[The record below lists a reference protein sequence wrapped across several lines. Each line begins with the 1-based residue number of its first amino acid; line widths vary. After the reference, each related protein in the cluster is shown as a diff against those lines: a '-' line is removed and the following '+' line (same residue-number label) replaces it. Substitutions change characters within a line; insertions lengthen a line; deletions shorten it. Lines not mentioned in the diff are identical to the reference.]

1 MVKELGIKNLYFIGS
16 KTGCP
21 DEEVLNKLGCKL
33 IQFDEPDLFNALFNH
48 VDWNSMP
55 PIDKPLL
62 ESMALWESEILRL
75 LERDYQTVNED
86 DRGWFDDD
94 YHNTKILMRAQNYSS
109 FINHVEY
116 SGEEKRRKYYRY
128 LRFWNHFLN
137 TNQIDF
143 TINAFYPHFPYEY
156 ILYRLCKLRNIPTIL
171 TCHTPIPGKWLVYDD
186 LEKPAKDLI
195 NLPPA
200 TKSEEDILNSLSSMA
215 QLEINRVKEGISPYY
230 MQKGYVENLLHNDP
244 VDKMIKENERIR
256 KLRPEHSTPKKKKN
270 IFNHIDRALLLD
282 KIHFKIRH
290 KSRKHIGNRLRAY
303 YELKCDKNPDMNAN
317 FIYLALHYQ
326 PEASNSPVGGYYA
339 NQILMAQMIAHYL
352 PDGWFLYIKEHPAQ
366 QYINR
371 NIDFYNDLLK
381 NTKVKLISKSFDT
394 FNLLKNAQA
403 VATIAGT
410 IAWEGLLAQK
420 PVLMFG
426 ASPIMYAPGVY
437 HINSNSDVQDAIAA
451 IEKGSRPT
459 TLDVLNY
466 VKHLDERTVSAVN
479 DYIQKKQFGYTD
491 EEYVERMTTYYI
503 NFIKHKLNK

>member
-1 MVKELGIKNLYFIGS
+1 MGIKNLYFIGS

-21 DEEVLNKLGCKL
+21 DEEVLNQLGCKL
-33 IQFDEPDLFNALFNH
+33 IRFDEPDLFNALFNH

-86 DRGWFDDD
+86 DRGWFEDD

-186 LEKPAKDLI
+186 LEKPAKDLM
-195 NLPPA
+195 NLPA
-200 TKSEEDILNSLSSMA
+200 TTMNEEELLNSLTNYA
-215 QLEINRVKEGISPYY
+215 RNEIKRIQEGVLPYY
-230 MQKGYVENLLHNDP
+230 MDRSYIKQLLNDDP
-244 VDKMIKENERIR
+244 VDRIIKKNEKQR
-256 KLRPEHSTPKKKKN
+256 KLRPEGDSPKKRINLFDKVQ
-270 IFNHIDRALLLD
+270 RALLLD
-282 KIHFKIRH
+282 KIHFRLRH
-290 KSRKHIGNRLRAY
+290 KNRTSIGKYLHDF
-303 YELKCDKNPDMNAN
+303 YESKCEPKPDLNKN

-326 PEASNSPVGGYYA
+326 PEASNAPIGGCYA
-339 NQILMAQMIAHYL
+339 NQFLIAQMIATYL
-352 PDGWFLYIKEHPAQ
+352 PDNWYLYIKENPVQ

-371 NIDFYNDLLK
+371 NIDFYNDLSH
-381 NTKVKLISKSFDT
+381 NPKVKLISKAFNT
-394 FNLLKNAQA
+394 FELIKNCRA

-410 IAWEGLLAQK
+410 AAWEGLFIQK

-426 ASPIMYAPGVY
+426 ASSIMYAPGVY

-451 IEKGSRPT
+451 IEKGSKPT

-466 VKHLDERTVSAVN
+466 VKHLDERTVLAVN